1 MNEDFVMNVLLK
13 VDLTIVDLCGIYYSK
28 WICDIYVDVTLQV
41 SFM

>member
-1 MNEDFVMNVLLK
+1 MNVLLT
-13 VDLTIVDLCGIYYSK
+13 VDLTIDLCGIYYSK